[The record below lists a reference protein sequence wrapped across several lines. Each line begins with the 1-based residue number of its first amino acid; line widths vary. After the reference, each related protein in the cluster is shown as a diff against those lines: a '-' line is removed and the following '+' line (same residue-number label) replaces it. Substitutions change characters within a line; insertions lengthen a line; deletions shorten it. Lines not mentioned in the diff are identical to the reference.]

1 VGKVYL
7 PDPRSFPNHASD
19 QNGGHHC
26 RHVAIENKQNGGR
39 EPGEFNDVAEKENQN
54 GGQQTGKDLEN
65 HDMEQDVAQS
75 SDFPVACTQSS
86 GKKIKARLDI
96 EEKEEDEDKF
106 KKNGQDIMEARL
118 RENVERKKQD
128 KENREEETE
137 EEKVEEE
144 NVEEEKVE
152 EEKVEEEKVEE
163 EKVEE
168 KKVEE
173 EKVEEEKVEEKKVE
187 DEKKSVDCGAPCK
200 FCLFLVSGH
209 TKVIL
214 AFKDK
219 TTLMVSPC

>member
-19 QNGGHHC
+19 QNGGHDC

-39 EPGEFNDVAEKENQN
+39 EPGEFNDVTEKENQN

-65 HDMEQDVAQS
+65 NDMEQDEGKS
-75 SDFPVACTQSS
+75 SDFPVASPQSS

-96 EEKEEDEDKF
+96 EKKEEDEEKL
-106 KKNGQDIMEARL
+106 KKNGQDNMKARL
-118 RENVERKKQD
+118 QDNMERKKQD
-128 KENREEETE
+128 KKNGKEETE
-137 EEKVEEE
+137 EEKVEK
-144 NVEEEKVE
+144 EKVE

-173 EKVEEEKVEEKKVE
+173 VN
-187 DEKKSVDCGAPCK
+187 KSVDCGAPCK

-219 TTLMVSPC
+219 ATLMVSLC

>member
-26 RHVAIENKQNGGR
+26 RHVAIENKQNGGQ
-39 EPGEFNDVAEKENQN
+39 EPDEFNDAEEKENQY
-54 GGQQTGKDLEN
+54 GRQQAGKGLEN
-65 HDMEQDVAQS
+65 HDMEQDEGKS
-75 SDFPVACTQSS
+75 SDFPVASPQSS

-96 EEKEEDEDKF
+96 EEKKEYEDRTKKDGQDVMEEDD
-106 KKNGQDIMEARL
+106 MARL
-118 RENVERKKQD
+118 QDNMERKKQN
-128 KENREEETE
+128 KENWEEETE

-144 NVEEEKVE
+144 IVEEEI
-152 EEKVEEEKVEE
+152 VEE

-173 EKVEEEKVEEKKVE
+173 VN
-187 DEKKSVDCGAPCK
+187 KSVDCGAPCK

-219 TTLMVSPC
+219 ATLMVSPC